1 PTPEPAAVSVIDAH
15 TNAVVGTVVLEAPS
29 DVAISPD
36 GRTAYVTNGRSLGD
50 VVLIDAARVAV
61 IGRIPVGLA
70 PSAIAISR
78 DGAAAYVANENS
90 DSLSVIDTG
99 AQAVIGTVPVGRAP
113 AAIEI
118 VQVGGS
124 ALSTP
129 TPGATLLPTSAK
141 SGSGCEIDHPVSQDH
156 TVMLSAL
163 AIGLVLLR
171 RGRSRGVAPTKNALP
186 STHRVDGLDGFAV
199 TCSCATSWKCWGGAP
214 VRWSWAH

>member
-1 PTPEPAAVSVIDAH
+1 
-15 TNAVVGTVVLEAPS
+15 VVLEAPS

-36 GRTAYVTNGRSLGD
+36 GRTAYVSNGRSLGD
-50 VVLIDAARVAV
+50 VAVIDTARVAV

-70 PSAIAISR
+70 PSAIAISH

-124 ALSTP
+124 ASSTP
-129 TPGATLLPTSAK
+129 TPGGILLPTSSK
-141 SGSGCEIDHPVSQDH
+141 GGSGCEIDHPASQDH
-156 TVMLSAL
+156 TSMLAAL

-171 RGRSRGVAPTKNALP
+171 RGRSCGVASSKDVLP
-186 STHRVDGLDGFAV
+186 STHRVDG
-199 TCSCATSWKCWGGAP
+199 
-214 VRWSWAH
+214 